1 MNLSKQEKKFADEYV
16 FRFFHAPAV
25 TVEMR
30 LESAKYAGYAISGNH
45 AKDDAIVNS
54 LLEKSD
60 VKAYIAGEIERFRK
74 ILDDDQ
80 ARALWNH
87 ISEFVPGEP
96 EDGTTGRIYLH

>member
-1 MNLSKQEKKFADEYV
+1 MKKRKVGKKFADEYV

-30 LESAKYAGYAISGNH
+30 LESAKYAGYEISGDH
-45 AKDDAIVNS
+45 AKDGSIVRT

-60 VKAYIAGEIERFRK
+60 VKAYIDGEIERFRK
-74 ILDDDQ
+74 ILVDVQ
-80 ARALWNH
+80 ARTLWNH